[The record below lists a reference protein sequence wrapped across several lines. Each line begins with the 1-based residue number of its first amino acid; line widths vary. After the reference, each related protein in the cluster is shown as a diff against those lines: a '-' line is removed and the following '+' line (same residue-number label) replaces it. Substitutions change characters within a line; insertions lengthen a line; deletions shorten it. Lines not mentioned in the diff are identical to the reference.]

1 MTQTFN
7 KPTASTKRMAAI
19 LERINPAL
27 DALRSNFEGAGLPPT
42 PVEGQVAT
50 TSDGLRYV
58 YRGGVW
64 QVLEELVIPVFQGSI
79 SASLTQF
86 VWPQWKADVVD
97 VTVLSS
103 VGSTSDG
110 SNRWSLQLTN
120 ADTGLTLF
128 GTAPTTNGDE
138 LVADTPWTK
147 AVTQNAT
154 VEAGEVLEL
163 ALSETGAATTLTRA
177 LLAVRV
183 RRRWD

>member
-1 MTQTFN
+1 MTQTFD
-7 KPTASTKRMAAI
+7 KPTASTKRKAAI
-19 LERINPAL
+19 LDKINPSL
-27 DALRSNFEGAGLPPT
+27 DALRSNFEGSGLPAT

-50 TSDGLRYV
+50 PADGLRYV

-64 QVLEELVIPVFQGSI
+64 QVVEELVIPVFQGSI
-79 SASLTQF
+79 SGPLTQY

-103 VGSTSDG
+103 VASTSDG
-110 SNRWSLQLTN
+110 SNLWSLQLTN
-120 ADTGLTLF
+120 VDTLLTLF

-138 LVADTPWTK
+138 LVADAPWTK

-163 ALSETGAATTLTRA
+163 TLTETGAATTLTRA